1 MKARTAPWTTAV
13 LATACA
19 GLGAAVVFELTGG
32 VPLAPE
38 VTAAP
43 PSTPQVDWS
52 HEPVEFTPP
61 SRDEIE
67 EIAARPLFSPS
78 RRPFVAPEE
87 EEAPAPAQSLPEVQ
101 LIGVLM
107 TEQQRAAL
115 VQDAEG
121 GDPSWVREGTTVG
134 GWRVERIDESRV
146 HLRAG
151 ERLEVVE
158 LRPDTAI
165 PAEARPKPRRSQAE
179 RREEERKAERRED
192 REQAS
197 EEEDSARATESD
209 PSESDED
216 QSDDAEERTN

>member
-1 MKARTAPWTTAV
+1 MKGRTAPWTTAV

-52 HEPVEFTPP
+52 YEPVEFTPP

-87 EEAPAPAQSLPEVQ
+87 EEAPAPAESLPEVQ

-115 VQDAEG
+115 VQQTEG
-121 GDPSWVREGTTVG
+121 GDPSWVREGTAVG
-134 GWRVERIDESRV
+134 GWRVEKIEGSRV

-151 ERLEVVE
+151 GRLEVVE

-165 PAEARPKPRRSQAE
+165 PAEARPKPRRSRAETREEREAE
-179 RREEERKAERRED
+179 RQEDGETASDEES
-192 REQAS
+192 AS
-197 EEEDSARATESD
+197 ASESD

-216 QSDDAEERTN
+216 QSDDAEEQTN

>member
-1 MKARTAPWTTAV
+1 MKGRTAPWTTAV

-19 GLGAAVVFELTGG
+19 GVGAAVVFELTGG

-52 HEPVEFTPP
+52 YEPVEFTPP

-87 EEAPAPAQSLPEVQ
+87 EEAPAPAESLPEVQ
-101 LIGVLM
+101 LIGVLL

-115 VQDAEG
+115 VQNTEG
-121 GDPSWVREGTTVG
+121 GDPSWVREGTAVG
-134 GWRVERIDESRV
+134 GWRVEKIEGSRV

-151 ERLEVVE
+151 KRLEVVE

-165 PAEARPKPRRSQAE
+165 PAEARPKPRRAE
-179 RREEERKAERRED
+179 RREEREAERQED
-192 REQAS
+192 GEKAS
-197 EEEDSARATESD
+197 DEDSASASESD

>member
-1 MKARTAPWTTAV
+1 MKGRTAPWTTAV

-52 HEPVEFTPP
+52 HEPVEFAPP

-115 VQDAEG
+115 VQHADG
-121 GDPSWVREGTTVG
+121 GDPSWVREGTRVG

-179 RREEERKAERRED
+179 EREEEREAERRED

-197 EEEDSARATESD
+197 EEEDSAHATESD
-209 PSESDED
+209 HSESDED

>member
-13 LATACA
+13 LAMVCA
-19 GLGAAVVFELTGG
+19 GLGAVVVFELTGG

-43 PSTPQVDWS
+43 PSAPQVDWS
-52 HEPVEFTPP
+52 YEPVEFTPP

-87 EEAPAPAQSLPEVQ
+87 EEAPAPAQSLPSVQ
-101 LIGVLM
+101 LIGVLV

-115 VQDAEG
+115 VQTAEG
-121 GDPSWVREGTTVG
+121 GDPSWVREGTTLG
-134 GWRVERIDESRV
+134 GWRVEKIEENRV
-146 HLRAG
+146 HLRTG

-165 PAEARPKPRRSQAE
+165 PAEARPKPRRSRAE
-179 RREEERKAERRED
+179 RREERAKASGED
-192 REQAS
+192 NARAS
-197 EEEDSARATESD
+197 ETAA
-209 PSESDED
+209 SESDASESDKD

>member
-1 MKARTAPWTTAV
+1 MKGRTAPWTTAA
-13 LATACA
+13 LAMACA

-52 HEPVEFTPP
+52 YEPVEFTPP
-61 SRDEIE
+61 PRDAIE

-165 PAEARPKPRRSQAE
+165 PAEARPKPRRAE
-179 RREEERKAERRED
+179 RREEREAERQKD
-192 REQAS
+192 EQEAS
-197 EEEDSARATESD
+197 DEDSPSESD